1 MAFKKNYFSNISN
14 GVNRSALK
22 QKANPERKPFAEM
35 TDEEIEQARAN
46 IARLKSR
53 QDTERT
59 RVDNVRSKVGEVLK
73 ENLND
78 EWNTKNLVPEK
89 DYEFVQEVGSGC
101 NTFSC
106 AVLREAGATVPEDSD
121 FNIYKG
127 FLNSEGKAKYKKQQI
142 TGGMKMPIIPGNEV
156 FDKNAE
162 ALGFTLQP
170 VGTHPSQT
178 GDLIRVNYDLE
189 EAPETT
195 IYRGE
200 LTENTP
206 KDLVPISGTY
216 HAALTGDEGQ
226 GYYNSGEIRE
236 GIKQNNWWS
245 KPENFDQ
252 VPSEAGY
259 KDTDRVMRYT
269 GNIPKYT
276 KEYRDADNKLSNYF
290 SKRTQ
295 KGMTKLKA
303 GIKKQGFSLMS
314 KEEMTKGAKKSLL
327 GNK

>member
-22 QKANPERKPFAEM
+22 QKANPGRKPFAEM

-59 RVDNVRSKVGEVLK
+59 RVENVRSKVGEVLK
-73 ENLND
+73 ENLNSRD
-78 EWNTKNLVPEK
+78 NSKNLVPEK
-89 DYEFVQEVGSGC
+89 DYEFVQKVGSGC
-101 NTFSC
+101 NTLSC

-127 FLNSEGKAKYKKQQI
+127 FLTSEGEPKYKKQQI
-142 TGGMKMPIIPGNEV
+142 TGGMEMPIIPGNEV
-156 FDKNAE
+156 FDKYAE

-200 LTENTP
+200 LTKNTP
-206 KDLVPISGTY
+206 KDLVPVSGTY

-226 GYYNSGEIRE
+226 GYYNSGIISE
-236 GIKQNNWWS
+236 GIKQSNWWS
-245 KPENFDQ
+245 KPESFDQ
-252 VPSEAGY
+252 VPSEEGY

-269 GNIPKYT
+269 GNTPKYT
-276 KEYRDADNKLSNYF
+276 KEYRDADKKLSNYF
-290 SKRTQ
+290 SQRLQESLAKSKT
-295 KGMTKLKA
+295 
-303 GIKKQGFSLMS
+303 GIKTQGFSLMS
-314 KEEMTKGAKKSLL
+314 DEEMIKGSKKALL
-327 GNK
+327 KNR

>member
-35 TDEEIEQARAN
+35 TDEEIEQARNN
-46 IARLKSR
+46 IARLKDR
-53 QDTERT
+53 KDTERT

-73 ENLND
+73 ENLNGQ
-78 EWNTKNLVPEK
+78 NNSKNLVPEE

-127 FLNSEGKAKYKKQQI
+127 FLNSEGDAKYKKQQI
-142 TGGMKMPIIPGNEV
+142 TGGMEMPIIPGNEV

-170 VGTHPSQT
+170 VGTQPNQT

-200 LTENTP
+200 LTKNTP

-226 GYYNSGEIRE
+226 GYYNSGIISE

-252 VPSEAGY
+252 APSEAGY
-259 KDTDRVMRYT
+259 NDTDRVMRYT
-269 GNIPKYT
+269 GNTPKYT
-276 KEYRDADNKLSNYF
+276 KEYRDADKKLSNYF
-290 SKRTQ
+290 SQRIQ
-295 KGMTKLKA
+295 KGMAKLKT
-303 GIKKQGFSLMS
+303 GIKTQGFSLIP
-314 KEEMTKGAKKSLL
+314 KEEMVKGPKKSLL
-327 GNK
+327 KNR

>member
-1 MAFKKNYFSNISN
+1 MAFKKKYFSNLSN

-22 QKANPERKPFAEM
+22 QEANPERKPSAEM
-35 TDEEIEQARAN
+35 TDEEIKQARAN
-46 IARLKSR
+46 IDRLKSR

-73 ENLND
+73 ENRNFQD
-78 EWNTKNLVPEK
+78 NAKNLVPEK

-127 FLNSEGKAKYKKQQI
+127 FLNSEGDAKYKKQQI
-142 TGGMKMPIIPGNEV
+142 TGGMEMPIIPGNEV

-170 VGTHPSQT
+170 AGTHPSQS

-206 KDLVPISGTY
+206 EDLVPISGTY

-226 GYYNSGEIRE
+226 GYYNSGIISE

-269 GNIPKYT
+269 GNTPKYT
-276 KEYRDADNKLSNYF
+276 KEYRDADKKLSNYF
-290 SKRTQ
+290 SQRIQ
-295 KGMTKLKA
+295 KGMAKSKT
-303 GIKKQGFSLMS
+303 GIKTQGFSLMS

>member
-1 MAFKKNYFSNISN
+1 MAFKKNYFSDISN

-35 TDEEIEQARAN
+35 TDEEIEQVRAN
-46 IARLKSR
+46 ITRLKKR

-59 RVDNVRSKVGEVLK
+59 RVDKVRSKVGEVLK
-73 ENLND
+73 ENLNSQ
-78 EWNTKNLVPEK
+78 NNRKNLVPEE
-89 DYEFVQEVGSGC
+89 DYGFVQKVGSGC

-127 FLNSEGKAKYKKQQI
+127 FLNSEGDAKYKKQQI
-142 TGGMKMPIIPGNEV
+142 TGGMEMPIIPGNEV

-170 VGTHPSQT
+170 VGTHPSQS

-226 GYYNSGEIRE
+226 GYYNSGIISE
-236 GIKQNNWWS
+236 GIKQSNWWS
-245 KPENFDQ
+245 KPESFDQ
-252 VPSEAGY
+252 VPSEEGY

-276 KEYRDADNKLSNYF
+276 KEYRDADTKLSNYF
-290 SKRTQ
+290 SQRLQESTAKSKT
-295 KGMTKLKA
+295 
-303 GIKKQGFSLMS
+303 GIKTPGFSLMS
-314 KEEMTKGAKKSLL
+314 KEEIIKGAKKSLL

>member
-1 MAFKKNYFSNISN
+1 M
-14 GVNRSALK
+14 
-22 QKANPERKPFAEM
+22 
-35 TDEEIEQARAN
+35 
-46 IARLKSR
+46 
-53 QDTERT
+53 
-59 RVDNVRSKVGEVLK
+59 
-73 ENLND
+73 LN
-78 EWNTKNLVPEK
+78 T
-89 DYEFVQEVGSGC
+89 
-101 NTFSC
+101 
-106 AVLREAGATVPEDSD
+106 
-121 FNIYKG
+121 
-127 FLNSEGKAKYKKQQI
+127 KKQQI
-142 TGGMKMPIIPGNEV
+142 TGGMEMPIIPGNEV

-170 VGTHPSQT
+170 VGTHPSQS

-226 GYYNSGEIRE
+226 GYYNSGIISE
-236 GIKQNNWWS
+236 GIKQSNWWS
-245 KPENFDQ
+245 KPESFDQ
-252 VPSEAGY
+252 VPSEEGY

-276 KEYRDADNKLSNYF
+276 KEYRDADTKLSNYF
-290 SKRTQ
+290 SQRLQESTAKSKT
-295 KGMTKLKA
+295 
-303 GIKKQGFSLMS
+303 GIKTPGFSLMS
-314 KEEMTKGAKKSLL
+314 KEEIIKGAKKSLL